1 MKQAFNLGR
10 DSRPHFRELAYA
22 ARMKRES
29 FVSVLSMCD
38 ATFTIGSL
46 SVLRIAD
53 INIHYLFFCTL
64 IDSIMLYAFRFG
76 SIISFCEFE
85 YP

>member
-29 FVSVLSMCD
+29 FVSVLSMYD
-38 ATFTIGSL
+38 AMFTIGSL

-53 INIHYLFFCTL
+53 INIHIYFFAHLL
-64 IDSIMLYAFRFG
+64 IR
-76 SIISFCEFE
+76 
-85 YP
+85 